1 MTGTGK
7 GTIGPVLATFL
18 VANNM
23 IGSGYFLLPASLAN
37 SGSLTILSWLLGTV
51 LALVLGAGF
60 ARLARHYPHMQ
71 CADDYARPAL
81 GRDVGFLS
89 TTLYWIASWIGNN
102 AIAVA
107 AFGYL
112 LALLPFAADQPAT
125 HLVGQLA
132 LIWLVFALNLLGPR
146 QVARFQSLSVVFGL
160 LPVLVVLGWGWH
172 QFDAGTFSA
181 SWNTTGADWNTVNPE
196 PRGDVAESL
205 RMLAPIFWA
214 FVGLETGAM
223 VAGVVRNP
231 ARNVPLAT
239 LAGIGLASV
248 VYIASSILVMGIV
261 PARELAASSA
271 PYALVAGRLL
281 GDWAMLAIAAAA
293 ALKATGT
300 LAGWMLVSGESG
312 ARAAQRRLLPAWFGR
327 QQGNGA
333 ATPGLLF
340 VALSMSAITVLT
352 ASATAGEQFGRIIG
366 MVVLLIVLAYVAAG
380 FSLLRGSPG
389 RRPELSDRLLGIGAL
404 AACALLLFTSPWRT
418 LAGAVAIAGGVWL
431 LYRWHR
437 RGAAAALPAAPPP
450 ATTSAD

>member
-1 MTGTGK
+1 MTATGK
-7 GTIGPVLATFL
+7 GRIGPVLATFL

-37 SGSLTILSWLLGTV
+37 SGSLTVLSWLLGTV
-51 LALVLGAGF
+51 LALLLGAGF
-60 ARLARHYPHMQ
+60 ARLARHHPQMQ
-71 CADDYARPAL
+71 CANDYAAPAL
-81 GRDVGFLS
+81 GRDAGFLA

-125 HLVGQLA
+125 HLAGQLA
-132 LIWLVFALNLLGPR
+132 LIWLMFALNLLGPR
-146 QVARFQSLSVVFGL
+146 QVARFQSVSVVFGL
-160 LPVLVVLGWGWH
+160 LPVLVVLVWGWRM
-172 QFDAGTFSA
+172 FDPGTFAA

-196 PRGDVAESL
+196 PRGDFAESL

-223 VAGVVRNP
+223 VAGVVRDP

-239 LAGIGLASV
+239 LCGIGLASA
-248 VYIASSILVMGIV
+248 VYIASSVLVMGIV
-261 PARELAASSA
+261 PAHELAASSA
-271 PYALVAGRLL
+271 PYALIAGRLL
-281 GDWAMLAIAAAA
+281 GDWAMVAIAAAA

-300 LAGWMLVSGESG
+300 LGGWMLVSGESG
-312 ARAAQRRLLPAWFGR
+312 ARAAQRGLLPAWFGH
-327 QQGNGA
+327 QHGNGA
-333 ATPGLLF
+333 ATRGLLF
-340 VALSMSAITVLT
+340 VTVAMTAITVLT

-380 FSLLRGSPG
+380 LSLVLGRPG
-389 RRPELSDRLLGIGAL
+389 RPPGWGDRLLGIGAL
-404 AACALLLFTSPWRT
+404 AACALLFFSSPWRT
-418 LAGAVAIAGGVWL
+418 QAGAAAIALLVWL

-437 RGAAAALPAAPPP
+437 RGAAPAPAAPR
-450 ATTSAD
+450 